1 MDNML
6 MYSLYYLIHRLM
18 AEKDILSRYVSAI
31 IKHNMIKYTLGIAI
45 LLFVGLAGGNLILT
59 SIEIGLVYGIIAM
72 LDEEGPPQGPRGT

>member
-1 MDNML
+1 
-6 MYSLYYLIHRLM
+6 M

-31 IKHNMIKYTLGIAI
+31 IKHNMIKYTLGIVI

-72 LDEEGPPQGPRGT
+72 LDEEGPGGPRGT

>member
-1 MDNML
+1 
-6 MYSLYYLIHRLM
+6 
-18 AEKDILSRYVSAI
+18 
-31 IKHNMIKYTLGIAI
+31 MIKYTLGIAI